1 MTSDTNHKL
10 VQSEILENQLYEVVL
25 YKKMDILAIQERI
38 AEVKHGM
45 RSYAD
50 PSINENAN
58 QTGLNQNKK
67 VVARACFDN
76 TSNLLLDL
84 VEKIISIEEELE
96 TGGNPIL
103 NILHQN
109 REDLIERSMGEFTLR
124 EKYHLLLY
132 LKANI
137 SMIQAYLDI
146 VSYTNEEMIQ
156 EDTEKDVRAYIQ
168 KFRHSKF
175 GNTEIHQ

>member
-1 MTSDTNHKL
+1 MASNTNNKF
-10 VQSEILENQLYEVVL
+10 VQSEILENQLYEVLL
-25 YKKMDILAIQERI
+25 YKKMEVLAIKERI
-38 AEVKHGM
+38 AERKLG
-45 RSYAD
+45 
-50 PSINENAN
+50 INDNAI
-58 QTGLNQNKK
+58 QTALNQSKK
-67 VVARACFDN
+67 AEILDYSLDY
-76 TSNLLLDL
+76 TSKLLLDL

-132 LKANI
+132 LEADI

-146 VSYTNEEMIQ
+146 VGYTNEETIK
-156 EDTEKDVRAYIQ
+156 EDAEKDVRAYIQ
-168 KFRHSKF
+168 KFRRSKF

>member
-1 MTSDTNHKL
+1 MTSNTNDKL
-10 VQSEILENQLYEVVL
+10 VQSEILENQLYEVLL
-25 YKKMDILAIQERI
+25 YKKMDILAIQERL
-38 AEVKHGM
+38 AERNLG
-45 RSYAD
+45 
-50 PSINENAN
+50 INDNAN
-58 QTGLNQNKK
+58 QTALNQSKK

-84 VEKIISIEEELE
+84 IEKIISIEENLE

-103 NILHQN
+103 NILHEN

-132 LKANI
+132 LEADI

-146 VSYTNEEMIQ
+146 VGYTNEETIK
-156 EDTEKDVRAYIQ
+156 EDAEKDVRAYIQ
-168 KFRHSKF
+168 KFRRSKF